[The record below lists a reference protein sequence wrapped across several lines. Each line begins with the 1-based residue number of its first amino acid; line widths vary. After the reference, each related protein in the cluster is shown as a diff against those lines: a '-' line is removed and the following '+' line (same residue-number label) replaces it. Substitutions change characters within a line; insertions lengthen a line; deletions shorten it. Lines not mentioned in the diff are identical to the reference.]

1 MTRTIRTAAFIAAL
15 VCMALAPRAN
25 AAPVPVEKSQP
36 VDIVL
41 CLDVSSSMDGL
52 IASAKLKLW
61 DIVNELAKVKP
72 TPDLR
77 VGLYSYGHI
86 SYTAES
92 GWVQK
97 ELDLTG
103 DLDAVYAKLNGLTTR
118 GGTELVARASRDA
131 IKNQKW
137 SEAKNALKL
146 VFVCGNEA
154 ANQDKDVTLTD
165 VAKLAKA
172 QGILVNSIYC
182 GSDGD
187 GISTGWKDF
196 AIDCG
201 GKYAFINQDKA
212 RSQPV
217 IATKFDKELNDLSG
231 KLNTT
236 YLFFGEA
243 KEALKQ
249 NQVAQDANAEK
260 AAPGAGADRAASKAG
275 ELYKNQNDLI
285 DRMKADGKFDVK
297 KLKEEELPDEL
308 KKLKPEEREAQIKKK
323 ATERTELQK
332 KIQELTVQRA
342 KVIEEELKKL
352 PKTDN
357 DKALDEALRAMI
369 REQAKSKGFKVQEK
383 K

>member
-1 MTRTIRTAAFIAAL
+1 MTRTIRMAACIAAL
-15 VCMALAPRAN
+15 TCLALAPRAN

-41 CLDVSSSMDGL
+41 CLDVSNSMDGL

-77 VGLYSYGHI
+77 VGLYSYGHNN
-86 SYTAES
+86 YTAES

-103 DLDAVYAKLNGLTTR
+103 DLDAVYAKLNGLKTR
-118 GGTELVARASRDA
+118 GGTELVARVSRDA

-154 ANQDKDVTLTD
+154 ANQDKVVALVD

-187 GISTGWKDF
+187 SISAGWKDF
-196 AIDCG
+196 AIDSG

-212 RSQPV
+212 SSQPV

-243 KEALKQ
+243 KDALKQ
-249 NQVAQDANAEK
+249 NQVAQDANAAK
-260 AAPGAGADRAASKAG
+260 AAPGAGAARAASKAG
-275 ELYKNQNDLI
+275 ALYKNQNDLI
-285 DRMKADGKFDVK
+285 DRMKADEKFDVK

-308 KKLKPEEREAQIKKK
+308 KKLKPEEREAHIKKK
-323 ATERTELQK
+323 AEERAGLQK

-369 REQAKSKGFKVQEK
+369 REQAKSKGFEVQEK